1 MSSASVYS
9 IDAGLP
15 FAEQLA
21 QGLMG
26 MAKTPEQLARALV
39 LVPSRRSGQA
49 LQAAFLSVS
58 DGQAML
64 LPRMVPIG
72 DIGDETSQGDPIDAL
87 LDETAPDLPP
97 AISSMRRRFLL
108 AKLLRHFRLGEH
120 YPTQPQAML
129 LADSL
134 AQLLD
139 QLYNA
144 DATVSALRD
153 LLPDAFSAHW
163 QDILGLL
170 TILIERWPAILADE
184 GSMDAVDRRNR
195 LIRWQA
201 QRWQQLQPDNL
212 ILVAG
217 STGSINATRDLIATV
232 AALPNGHVVL
242 PGLDRG
248 AGDLWSD
255 MASDSNHPQHA
266 LAALLDV
273 LAISPDDVAD
283 WPTLPV
289 ASATQQARH
298 YLMREMFRPA
308 AITAAWQRLGDDAS
322 LPGRDALAGLKILT
336 ARDRREEASLIALC
350 LREVLET
357 PEKTAALIT
366 PDRQLA
372 ELVIAELQR
381 WQITIEDSAGRPL
394 AVTPTG
400 RFLQLLANAVAEDL
414 APLSLLAM
422 LKHPYAAGGVKQRDF
437 QQQVAQLEL
446 AVLRGA
452 RPAIPG
458 IDGLLAAAPTAEL
471 KAFVQQQIAVPL
483 APVLAAWAAPQPTL
497 ASMVAA
503 LAESAE
509 LLAAEVMAAE
519 MIDSTADQPDRGQGA
534 MRLWDGVDG
543 KLAARIL
550 ADIEIDGRDCAIE
563 AADLPQILQ
572 QIFETE
578 TVHPHG
584 SPHPRLAILGAVE
597 ARMQSADRLIIA
609 GFNEGN
615 WPPRPAADPWMNSAM
630 RKAVGLP
637 PHNWRTGLSAH
648 DVYMALCADEVVV
661 TRAAKENNTA
671 TIKSRWLQ
679 RLEVVLA
686 AIGLADSIDTG
697 QKEHVWLDHL
707 HPDITPVPVTRP
719 RPCPPLAARPR
730 RFSATEIDLWVTDP
744 YAIYAKR
751 VLRLKPLDPID
762 LSPDAALRGN
772 LVHAALAQFA
782 EDFPSDDLP
791 DDALSQLVHIGRDV
805 FAEHM
810 QHPSVR
816 YFWWPRFEIIA
827 AWIAEEEGRRRQ
839 AGLRQIYSEISGSVD
854 LAGPQGL
861 VTLTA
866 KADRLERH
874 EDESWCIVD
883 YKTGVVPS
891 ATMVAEG
898 ARNQLSVEALIAAEG
913 GFDQAPAGDVLRL
926 EYWQLSGSR
935 AQPGIIKPVRKDGFD
950 PLKMRHDLELLVA
963 AYDDPSTCYLSE
975 PVPSRVPPFRPYK
988 HLARC
993 REWQIEADDE

>member
-1 MSSASVYS
+1 
-9 IDAGLP
+9 
-15 FAEQLA
+15 
-21 QGLMG
+21 
-26 MAKTPEQLARALV
+26 
-39 LVPSRRSGQA
+39 
-49 LQAAFLSVS
+49 
-58 DGQAML
+58 
-64 LPRMVPIG
+64 
-72 DIGDETSQGDPIDAL
+72 
-87 LDETAPDLPP
+87 
-97 AISSMRRRFLL
+97 
-108 AKLLRHFRLGEH
+108 
-120 YPTQPQAML
+120 
-129 LADSL
+129 
-134 AQLLD
+134 
-139 QLYNA
+139 
-144 DATVSALRD
+144 
-153 LLPDAFSAHW
+153 
-163 QDILGLL
+163 
-170 TILIERWPAILADE
+170 
-184 GSMDAVDRRNR
+184 
-195 LIRWQA
+195 
-201 QRWQQLQPDNL
+201 
-212 ILVAG
+212 
-217 STGSINATRDLIATV
+217 
-232 AALPNGHVVL
+232 
-242 PGLDRG
+242 
-248 AGDLWSD
+248 
-255 MASDSNHPQHA
+255 
-266 LAALLDV
+266 
-273 LAISPDDVAD
+273 
-283 WPTLPV
+283 
-289 ASATQQARH
+289 
-298 YLMREMFRPA
+298 
-308 AITAAWQRLGDDAS
+308 
-322 LPGRDALAGLKILT
+322 
-336 ARDRREEASLIALC
+336 
-350 LREVLET
+350 
-357 PEKTAALIT
+357 
-366 PDRQLA
+366 
-372 ELVIAELQR
+372 
-381 WQITIEDSAGRPL
+381 
-394 AVTPTG
+394 
-400 RFLQLLANAVAEDL
+400 
-414 APLSLLAM
+414 PLSLLAM

-471 KAFVQQQIAVPL
+471 KAFVQEQIAVPL

-935 AQPGIIKPVRKDGFD
+935 AQP
-950 PLKMRHDLELLVA
+950 
-963 AYDDPSTCYLSE
+963 
-975 PVPSRVPPFRPYK
+975 
-988 HLARC
+988 
-993 REWQIEADDE
+993 